1 MAKTLRQK
9 ILFRMINYWPP
20 YLGAGIHVGPM
31 SPDGLSIEV
40 EMKLNAWNR
49 NYVGTQFGG
58 SLYAMCDP
66 FFMLILIENLGSD
79 YIVWDKE
86 AKIRFK
92 KPGLGRV
99 KARFHIDAQVID
111 SIKERLKTERKVE
124 PEFEVQVLNDQGEVV
139 AEISKLLYVRL
150 KDSKTGSK

>member
-1 MAKTLRQK
+1 VAKTLRQK
-9 ILFRMINYWPP
+9 ILFRLINYWPP
-20 YLGAGIHVGPM
+20 YLGAGIHV
-31 SPDGLSIEV
+31 SPLSADGLSIEV

-66 FFMLILIENLGSD
+66 FFMLILIENLGPD

-99 KARFHIDAQVID
+99 KARFHIDAETIE
-111 SIKERLKTERKVE
+111 SIRERLKTERKIE
-124 PEFEVQVLNDQGEVV
+124 PQFEAQILNDQNEVI
-139 AEISKLLYVRL
+139 AEVSKLLYVRR
-150 KDSKTGSK
+150 KESYVG